1 VVACAAVRAA
11 AMQEMAGMALVG
23 DPRGYYRALGVE
35 RTASADDIKAA
46 FRRLAKSL
54 HPDQGGGG
62 ADQETFRRLVEA
74 YEALRDPQLRLRYDS
89 ESLQA
94 ERDGWGPAPDA
105 KMSTSTAGH
114 GLLDQLRRFGVAHG
128 FVLLAGAL
136 VVVSMVAVLGW
147 VRAIERGRELVDL
160 NQRLQAAPAPAPTL
174 LPENQPPRIYRTE
187 FRFATGV
194 AELDPAAR
202 RRLADVTAD
211 LRRRIAALPD
221 GSEWLI
227 GVEGVIERAADG
239 DGLLVAAWEL
249 ALLRVGVTAQYLV
262 GQGIPA
268 ERVSVRFHA
277 GALAPERGQAH
288 GVALSLFCC
297 LDVPLGG

>member
-1 VVACAAVRAA
+1 MAVA
-11 AMQEMAGMALVG
+11 G
-23 DPRGYYRALGVE
+23 DPRGYYRVLGVE

-54 HPDQGGGG
+54 HPDQGGGA
-62 ADQETFRRLVEA
+62 ADKETFRRLIEA
-74 YEALRDPQLRLRYDS
+74 YEALRDPQLRLRYDW
-89 ESLQA
+89 ESLEA
-94 ERDGWGPAPDA
+94 ERGTTVPGHSGDVPHTDDA
-105 KMSTSTAGH
+105 AGQDDP
-114 GLLDQLRRFGVAHG
+114 LSQIWRQAKAQA
-128 FVLLAGAL
+128 LLAGAL
-136 VVVSMVAVLGW
+136 AVVSAVAVLGW
-147 VRAIERGRELVDL
+147 TRAMERGQEVAELSRRLETTAAGRPAVAVD
-160 NQRLQAAPAPAPTL
+160 P
-174 LPENQPPRIYRTE
+174 QPPQIYRTE
-187 FRFATGV
+187 FRFPAGI
-194 AELDPAAR
+194 AELDATAR
-202 RRLADVTAD
+202 GRLASITAD
-211 LRRRIAALPD
+211 LRHQIAALPA

-277 GALAPERGQAH
+277 GALAPGRGQSH

-297 LDVPLGG
+297 LDTPLGG

>member
-1 VVACAAVRAA
+1 MAVA
-11 AMQEMAGMALVG
+11 G

-46 FRRLAKSL
+46 FRQRAKSL

-62 ADQETFRRLVEA
+62 ADKVLFQLLLEA
-74 YEALRDPQLRLRYDS
+74 YEALRDPHQRLRYDTD
-89 ESLQA
+89 SLAA
-94 ERDGWGPAPDA
+94 ERGDFDRGAAAEPAPPTNESA
-105 KMSTSTAGH
+105 GGAHWLRVVAFATAY
-114 GLLDQLRRFGVAHG
+114 ATP
-128 FVLLAGAL
+128 LLAGAL
-136 VVVSMVAVLGW
+136 IAAVGLAALGW
-147 VRAIERGRELVDL
+147 TRAAERDRIISELTH
-160 NQRLQAAPAPAPTL
+160 RLEAASATPAPLIAGTD
-174 LPENQPPRIYRTE
+174 PPRLYRTE
-187 FRFATGV
+187 LRFPAGV
-194 AELDPAAR
+194 AELTAAAR
-202 RRLADVTAD
+202 RRLAAVTAD
-211 LRRRIAALPD
+211 LRRQIDALPG

-277 GALAPERGQAH
+277 GALAPGQGRGQPH
-288 GVALSLFCC
+288 GVTLSLFCC
-297 LDVPLGG
+297 VEEPAGG